1 MRHDVTLRQIHGF
14 LSAAEFL
21 SFSRAAEAMHIT
33 QSAFSQMIR
42 ELESSLGVRLFDRTT
57 RRVALTEAG
66 SLLHRKLRRGVM
78 EIDDAC
84 RDAQAIARVEH
95 GQVTV
100 GTLAS
105 LGIGMVTRS
114 LGALRRAY
122 PGVKVAL
129 REDVNG
135 FLLQRCVDGE
145 IDLAVCAQSEEGR
158 DLLFDKLFD
167 DELVT
172 VLRADD
178 PLALEKEVS
187 WEALAKVPFV
197 LTVPQSNSRE
207 QVLGALAS
215 HGIQREVNFD
225 VVNMFT
231 ALAMV
236 REGFGVTFI
245 PTLAVAESNMRDLTW
260 RRLPPPRLLRSIGIY
275 RRLDRGMSPA
285 AEKFV
290 HLLRQQVAA
299 IESECVDVRASLP
312 QG

>member
-66 SLLHRKLRRGVM
+66 SLLHRKLRRGVT

-100 GTLAS
+100 GSLAS
-105 LGIGMVTRS
+105 LAIGVVTQA

-122 PGVKVAL
+122 PGIKVGL

-135 FLLQRCVDGE
+135 ALVQRCVDGE
-145 IDLAVCAQSEEGR
+145 VDLAVCAQSEEGR
-158 DLLFDKLFD
+158 DLLFEKLFD
-167 DELVT
+167 DELVA
-172 VLRADD
+172 VFRSDD
-178 PLALEKEVS
+178 PLAQNKEAS
-187 WEALAKVPFV
+187 WAALTTVPFV
-197 LTVPQSNSRE
+197 LTVQQSNSRE

-215 HGIQREVNFD
+215 HGIRREVNFD

-245 PTLAVAESNMRDLTW
+245 PTLAVAQSNMLSLTW
-260 RRLPPPRLLRSIGIY
+260 RRMPAPRPVRAIGIY

-290 HLLRQQVAA
+290 ELLRQQVASL
-299 IESECVDVRASLP
+299 ESEGVEAP
-312 QG
+312 APTP